1 MAEKKFQNLKSHDC
15 HVLMMQLLPVALK
28 GILPKNVRV
37 PIVKLCAFL
46 NAISQKV
53 INPEDLQRLQ
63 NDVAQCLVSFELV
76 FPPSFFNIMTH
87 LLVHLVEEISILGL
101 VFLHN
106 MFPFE
111 RFMGILKKY
120 MHNHARPEGSISK
133 GYLTEEVIEFCVDF
147 VPDLKPIGL
156 PQSRHEGRL
165 SGKGTL
171 GMKSVYCMDGLSE
184 AHYTVLRNSTLVEPY
199 MERHKN
205 IVRLKNLGQSDSW
218 ITKFH
223 MATFGG
229 WLQTLL
235 INDATVGYELS
246 MWPNVLSGIWSRS
259 AFNIGISPRR

>member
-1 MAEKKFQNLKSHDC
+1 
-15 HVLMMQLLPVALK
+15 
-28 GILPKNVRV
+28 
-37 PIVKLCAFL
+37 VKLCAFL
-46 NAISQKV
+46 NAISQNV

-76 FPPSFFNIMTH
+76 FPPSFFNIMMH
-87 LLVHLVEEISILGL
+87 LLVHLVEEITILGL

-111 RFMGILKKY
+111 RFMGVLKKY
-120 MHNHARPEGSISK
+120 VHNRARPEGSISK

-147 VPDLKPIGL
+147 VPDLNPIGL
-156 PQSRHEGRL
+156 PQSQHEGRL

-171 GMKSVYCMDGLSE
+171 GMKSAYCMDGHSLSE
-184 AHYTVLRNSTLVEPY
+184 AHSTVLRNSTLVEPY

-205 IVRLKNLGQSDSW
+205 IVCSENPGQSNSW
-218 ITKFH
+218 ITKLH

-235 INDATVGYELS
+235 LNDATVGYELS
-246 MWPNVLSGIWSRS
+246 MLANNHLQLYSYS
-259 AFNIGISPRR
+259 ISNTFHIQSFIKF